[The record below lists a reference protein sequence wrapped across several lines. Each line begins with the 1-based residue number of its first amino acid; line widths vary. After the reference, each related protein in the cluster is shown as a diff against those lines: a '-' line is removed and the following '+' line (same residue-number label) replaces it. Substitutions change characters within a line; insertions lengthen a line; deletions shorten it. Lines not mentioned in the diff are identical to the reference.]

1 MKSYNVTSHVHSN
14 SNVRNLDIEND
25 PDFGNS
31 VTQVREKHA
40 TQASKLSRLVSIF
53 NQKKGAESKVKLT
66 KYENKD
72 FSGPRETD
80 FKSLLDAVFTKSK
93 KKSAGDGLTN
103 WHFGVTPA
111 AFGPTPNEVAVRIVE
126 KISSQYHYCQDGV
139 IGIKH
144 SRLKVGIA
152 INHSDKTIALVF
164 KRKNETGLQNLF
176 KHKNSQQD
184 YLNASVILNR
194 LMSYAQENLGTYQVV
209 IAGQN
214 QDSKLIAYA
223 ASKNE
228 SANEKLKTVVV

>member
-214 QDSKLIAYA
+214 QDSRLIAYA

>member
-25 PDFGNS
+25 RDIGNS
-31 VTQVREKHA
+31 VTKVRENNA
-40 TQASKLSRLVSIF
+40 TQASKLNRVLSIF
-53 NQKKGAESKVKLT
+53 NQKKGTESRVKLT
-66 KYENKD
+66 KCENKG
-72 FSGPRETD
+72 FSGSRETD

-93 KKSAGDGLTN
+93 RKTAGDCLTN

-111 AFGPTPNEVAVRIVE
+111 AFGPTPNEVAVCIVE
-126 KISSQYHYCQDGV
+126 RISSQHHYCQDGV

-144 SRLKVGIA
+144 SRLKAGIA

-164 KRKNETGLQNLF
+164 KRKNETGLQSLF

-214 QDSKLIAYA
+214 QDRKLVTYA

-228 SANEKLKTVVV
+228 SANDKLKTVIL

>member
-1 MKSYNVTSHVHSN
+1 MKSYNVISHVHSN
-14 SNVRNLDIEND
+14 SDVRNLDID
-25 PDFGNS
+25 SDCDFGNS
-31 VTQVREKHA
+31 VAQVREMNT
-40 TQASKLSRLVSIF
+40 TQYSKF
-53 NQKKGAESKVKLT
+53 NRVFSFFYQKKETESKVKLT

-111 AFGPTPNEVAVRIVE
+111 AFGPTPNEVAVRVVE
-126 KISSQYHYCQDGV
+126 KISSQHHYCQDGV

-144 SRLKVGIA
+144 SRLKAGIA
-152 INHSDKTIALVF
+152 INHSEKTIALVF
-164 KRKNETGLQNLF
+164 KRKNEIGLQSLF

-194 LMSYAQENLGTYQVV
+194 LMSYEQENFGAYQII

-214 QDSKLIAYA
+214 SDSQLVAYA

-228 SANEKLKTVVV
+228 SENDKLKTVIV